1 MTIDSDEDTKRI
13 NTELSQL
20 QKEVFGNNDNITTEI
35 DNSNNSN
42 NSSNSNNSNN
52 SSNNNNNNINNNDSI
67 KLTGGMVVIGFS
79 MLGLVGL
86 QFPFLFI
93 KNAPYMASPSRKVR
107 DALLHLKEEVT
118 RSNQLKAKASSSSSS
133 SSSQP
138 PPVFVDLGSGDG
150 HAVYEAAKL
159 GYQSTGI
166 EFNWTLWAFSSLRR
180 QLFWSKEVKK
190 RSQFLRQDFLSYNL
204 KSVNTIMIFGVPRT
218 MPILGKK
225 IQTECSLGTNILSYR
240 FDIPLASTSTSSQIP
255 TQTSK
260 TKNNNNNNNDK
271 DELRLQAN
279 CIYNREEMKI
289 YRMGR

>member
-1 MTIDSDEDTKRI
+1 MTIDSDEDTKRT
-13 NTELSQL
+13 NAELSQL
-20 QKEVFGNNDNITTEI
+20 QRVVFGNNDNITTEI
-35 DNSNNSN
+35 DNNNK
-42 NSSNSNNSNN
+42 
-52 SSNNNNNNINNNDSI
+52 NNNNNNNDSI
-67 KLTGGMVVIGFS
+67 KLTGGMMVIGFS

-107 DALLHLKEEVT
+107 NALLHLKEEVT
-118 RSNQLKAKASSSSSS
+118 RSNQLKVKASSSSSS
-133 SSSQP
+133 SSSLSSSSLPSSSQP

-240 FDIPLASTSTSSQIP
+240 FDIPLASSSTSPQIP
-255 TQTSK
+255 MQTSK
-260 TKNNNNNNNDK
+260 TNNNKETRKNNNNNNEK
-271 DELRLQAN
+271 EELRLQAN

-289 YRMGR
+289 YRMG